1 MAIRPSRQTLAELN
15 NARENKKQQL
25 AQAYAELGG
34 RNTAL
39 TPNYASNNPVPTA
52 SIPKLEKAVVSQY
65 EQAQNSGGIQNITN
79 NMKPDSIL
87 NLFNL
92 GDAIRGPYGN
102 AVQENAQL
110 YDELKNN
117 KTKRTLESIGQADNT
132 RAEKPAWGE
141 TLSDIALML
150 GGTTSAKGINYTP
163 EMQAAGITRGD
174 LYNYNRDA
182 INEEASQ
189 RRSELVKKHPIIGSI
204 SATLNRPME
213 SAEGVLQNLGE
224 YATGRALSQTDR
236 PSSEMR
242 DAVNEN
248 INSNIGRI
256 AYGGVNSI
264 SDMALA
270 MLLAGGNPTLSSG
283 IMGLEKAN
291 DVTNDANAR
300 GLTPNQILAE
310 GALSGVSTALTE
322 RLPMGRFANGG
333 HIAGSML
340 SEGVQEGAEDIVDTF
355 FDELV
360 TKLGGNYDKSSLRTE
375 YNQYLAAGYT
385 PEEAQKAVEDN
396 YEKQLGL
403 DVLLGGIT
411 GGLMQGGSNLVQG
424 NNVITGKPRTQTEEN
439 IPTVNAID
447 DVPEDALQ
455 TEEPTARAIPSINS
469 IEQEQQIQNQR
480 IEELRALQEAMQNNP
495 VQTEEQI
502 PTVTPEA
509 QTAQPEVKQNVPSLD
524 SVVKRA
530 ERATNNFLNGFNSN
544 VLGME
549 ELGDLRNEL
558 LNLGRQNP
566 EAQGQINNLWQNV
579 VNTIRGNQT
588 AQPSQNQGIQVYRGS
603 NRSTN
608 PLESNL
614 VREKNVSDFISNL
627 KENTPDLLPLSY
639 YTESQDVARD
649 YAKQDLDY
657 YNLVGPEAYRILTG
671 REDIPV
677 EGEVKPYSINP
688 QNVFDITELGEKVD
702 SDTLY
707 DYLRTKLG
715 PEFEKAFPSTDYF
728 NPNVDTADEGSM
740 YAYQLLRNSGAT
752 NTGDTGTR
760 FYNLLRKLGYDAVRY
775 AEQGTN
781 QYAVFPNE
789 SEQQTETAQPTSN
802 RDLIQQGRDTR
813 NLINLAEQYKA
824 KLSSFGNKSFNSQI
838 DNAITALRNGDP
850 NAAENLN
857 TLLTQIDEQMN
868 GETVGVSERAL
879 NQDMY
884 DQMKNVTDGR
894 VIHIS
899 PETLRAMDMNVTEL
913 NNKIST
919 GTGRLRFVTGGGTP
933 IDSVYQEMYDLAGG
947 MLPEPRSMGESDMVD
962 AIVKYMTDAKSGKNN
977 IVNEST
983 WNDVPLEETRSS
995 AVVEAQNIS
1004 DALVDR
1010 VLNGEFKN
1018 RKEAGEALSNYVREM
1033 TELGKKY
1040 PDAKSQ
1046 IADIVA
1052 QTDREV
1058 RNSQMDADVREAKTP
1073 QDIDKSLMKYN
1084 LQFLS
1089 DVDEDVDT
1097 DAEDF
1102 GRVNTGREAVRQTY
1116 SNTESKNMTE
1126 QERTLHEQDRKF
1138 LYNKN
1143 SEQESMEEATHRL
1156 LENGFLK
1163 ERKRLFAKE
1172 GAFNNVDVDE
1182 MMKLHKH
1189 YSDLATDL
1197 EAQGK
1202 DATKEWQIAA
1212 DIFNKLGEK
1221 MTDNATGLQALAKWS
1236 RNTPEG
1242 LLAEATSII
1251 KQYEKGVNSAKGTP
1265 NLTKEIARVTKRAKQ
1280 MDANFM
1286 REFMKEANNLF
1297 TGSWEDVK
1305 NVTDGQTIHITRD
1318 MLNALG
1324 YEKLN
1329 DLNNDVFTNTSN
1341 SIRFT
1346 TKSKEGSSLRDSYI
1360 EMQKKAPELLADPT
1374 GMNEEQMLRTLV
1386 SFIQSKGQTVNFDS
1400 QGARHTMAK
1409 LGAMVNEQMP
1419 PKIAES
1425 VTTLLMDNML
1435 GNIRTLL
1442 TRNAGGNIGFNLVE
1456 DFIRSPLTG
1465 FIDNLV
1471 SKKTGTRAV
1480 SGLTREGID
1489 AGVEGFKEGL
1499 RQEFYD
1505 FKNNIQSARTGEN
1518 TLENAVSNN
1527 RNNVFDFYWKGEKKH
1542 KSKILQTYNKL
1553 VKAGLSIG
1561 DRPFYEKTYK
1571 RSIAEYNKLYEQG
1584 LIRDSLTG
1592 KVIDKSKFDEIADMY
1607 AKYNALQAVYQD
1619 DSTMAKAF
1627 VALKEGIGEISE
1639 GIIGA
1644 DILSQFSMPFVK
1656 TPANIITRSIEY
1668 SPLGLAKNIVTT
1680 LKEINSRTDSFN
1692 QARFSTELARN
1703 IIGTGLFALGMYAA
1717 QAGALTGGYS
1727 DDKDMKQAQK
1737 EAGMQE
1743 YALHTPIGDFDISWL
1758 PVLGNNAVAAAAA
1771 YDKYNNS
1778 SEGGLTALGDG
1789 LTAGVSSQLDTS
1801 ALQGLQR
1808 LVGGSGKGSYDSNA
1822 TLIDNARNTLMT
1834 GLSQF
1839 VPSLARQTAAFLDP
1853 NQRQL
1858 SGPGENDY
1866 YRNNILNGIP
1876 GLRQTLEPKI
1886 GRTGEELEQNPGQGT
1901 LGKFLSNF
1909 ISPATWTQG
1918 TVDPVRDEAMRLY
1931 EATGNNVAF
1940 QPTVTMGELRSG
1952 DHIPTAEEYTA
1963 YQREAYSNMNQIAQQ
1978 MINSDYYATLTDG
1991 DKENVLAKL
2000 YKAVK
2005 DVAKVHALGTDGS
2018 SLSGASKVYANE
2030 GADALLEYVMAGNVL
2045 SEMGM
2050 QNNDKNRDTVMQALN
2065 QGGADALTQMVQQSQ
2080 ELEAAGLN
2088 TNMQFKYD
2096 HATNYI
2102 PSLTPTDFADIWTAV
2117 NTDNNSTIKQDE
2129 IIAWLNQNP
2138 TRYDPDTA
2146 LMYWRALDGN
2156 SGTAREWA
2164 SIPILNPDTGLW
2176 EAKKP

>member
-1 MAIRPSRQTLAELN
+1 MANRLSLQAATELN
-15 NARENKKQQL
+15 RAKKNAENQRKTEL
-25 AQAYAELGG
+25 ARAYSQLGG
-34 RNTAL
+34 SNAAL
-39 TPNYASNNPVPTA
+39 TMNYGANNPVPTA
-52 SIPKLEKAVVSQY
+52 SIPTLEKAVVSQY
-65 EQAQNSGGIQNITN
+65 EQAQNSGGIQN
-79 NMKPDSIL
+79 MPPEKAL
-87 NLFNL
+87 NIDNPMDVAETMFDIADVL
-92 GDAIRGPYGN
+92 RGPYGN
-102 AVQENAQL
+102 AIQENANL
-110 YDELKNN
+110 YNELRNN
-117 KTKRTLESIGQADNT
+117 QTRRTLESIGQADNT

-141 TLSDIALML
+141 TLSDIALLL
-150 GGTTSAKGINYTP
+150 GGTKSAKGINYTP

-182 INEEASQ
+182 INEEAAQ
-189 RRSELVKKHPIIGSI
+189 RRSELVKKHPIIGSTA
-204 SATLNRPME
+204 ATLTRPME
-213 SAEGVLQNLGE
+213 SVEGVLQNLGE

-242 DAVNEN
+242 EAVSEN

-264 SDMALA
+264 ADMALA

-310 GALSGVSTALTE
+310 GVASGVSTGLTE
-322 RLPMGRFANGG
+322 RLPMGRFANGS
-333 HIAGSML
+333 HIGWSML

-355 FDELV
+355 FDRLI
-360 TKLGGNYDKSSLRTE
+360 TKLGGNYDKSILRNE
-375 YNQYLAAGYT
+375 YNQYLEAGYT
-385 PEEAQKAVEDN
+385 PEEAYEEVKNN
-396 YEKQLGL
+396 YWKQVRLDSILGAIT
-403 DVLLGGIT
+403 GGIT
-411 GGLMQGGSNLVQG
+411 QLGSNTVQG
-424 NNVITGKPRTQTEEN
+424 LNPITGNPPDGPASGGPTDGGEVIDFPKPETPSQRVAASAVRPANNSARNTDTQTSS
-439 IPTVNAID
+439 IPTVN
-447 DVPEDALQ
+447 
-455 TEEPTARAIPSINS
+455 SIL
-469 IEQEQQIQNQR
+469 EEQQAGNR
-480 IEELRALQEAMQNNP
+480 RVEDLNALQEAMQN
-495 VQTEEQI
+495 QEEQI
-502 PTVTPEA
+502 PTVIPET
-509 QTAQPEVKQNVPSLD
+509 QTTQPEVKQNVPSLD

-530 ERATNNFLNGFNSN
+530 ESAVNTFLNGFNSN
-544 VLGME
+544 ILGME

-558 LNLGRQNP
+558 LNLGNQIPNARQ
-566 EAQGQINNLWQNV
+566 QINNLWRNV
-579 VNTIRGNQT
+579 VNTVQGNQ
-588 AQPSQNQGIQVYRGS
+588 A
-603 NRSTN
+603 
-608 PLESNL
+608 
-614 VREKNVSDFISNL
+614 
-627 KENTPDLLPLSY
+627 
-639 YTESQDVARD
+639 
-649 YAKQDLDY
+649 
-657 YNLVGPEAYRILTG
+657 
-671 REDIPV
+671 
-677 EGEVKPYSINP
+677 
-688 QNVFDITELGEKVD
+688 QNVEPT
-702 SDTLY
+702 
-707 DYLRTKLG
+707 
-715 PEFEKAFPSTDYF
+715 
-728 NPNVDTADEGSM
+728 
-740 YAYQLLRNSGAT
+740 
-752 NTGDTGTR
+752 
-760 FYNLLRKLGYDAVRY
+760 
-775 AEQGTN
+775 
-781 QYAVFPNE
+781 
-789 SEQQTETAQPTSN
+789 QTVSN

-850 NAAENLN
+850 NATENLN
-857 TLLTQIDEQMN
+857 TLLAQIDEQMN

-899 PETLRAMDMNVTEL
+899 PETLRAMDMSVTEL

-1089 DVDEDVDT
+1089 DVDEEADT
-1097 DAEDF
+1097 DTEDF

-1592 KVIDKSKFDEIADMY
+1592 KVIDKNKFDEIADMY

-1627 VALKEGIGEISE
+1627 VALKEGIGNISE

-1680 LKEINSRTDSFN
+1680 LKEINSRTDTFN

-1758 PVLGNNAVAAAAA
+1758 PVLGNNAVAAAKA

-1789 LTAGVSSQLDTS
+1789 LTAGISSQLDTS

-1808 LVGGSGKGSYDSNA
+1808 LVGGSGNSGYDA
-1822 TLIDNARNTLMT
+1822 DKTLIDNARNTLMS
-1834 GLSQF
+1834 GLSQV
-1839 VPSLARQTAAFLDP
+1839 VPSLFRQTAAFTDE

-1876 GLRQTLEPKI
+1876 GLRQTLQPKI

-1901 LGKFLSNF
+1901 LGKFLSNY
-1909 ISPATWTQG
+1909 ISPATWTRG
-1918 TVDPVRDEAMRLY
+1918 VDDPVRDEAMRLF
-1931 EATGNNVAF
+1931 ESTGSNGAF
-1940 QPTVTMGELRSG
+1940 ETTVQMKDLRT
-1952 DHIPTAEEYTA
+1952 DNHEPTAAEFTEYQRNAYTA
-1963 YQREAYSNMNQIAQQ
+1963 MNQIAQQ
-1978 MINSDYYATLTDG
+1978 MINSEYYNSATDG
-1991 DKENVLAKL
+1991 DKVSMLADIYSAIRSVESRNITGADK
-2000 YKAVK
+2000 
-2005 DVAKVHALGTDGS
+2005 S
-2018 SLSGASKVYANE
+2018 NLSGAAKAYDIG
-2030 GADALLEYVMAGNVL
+2030 GADALLEYVTCGNIL
-2045 SEMGM
+2045 SQMGM
-2050 QNNDKNRDTVMQALN
+2050 QNNEKNRQTILQTLNEGGANAVMQTL
-2065 QGGADALTQMVQQSQ
+2065 QQSQ
-2080 ELEAAGLN
+2080 ELGEAGLN

-2096 HATNYI
+2096 HAAKYI
-2102 PSLTPTDFADIWTAV
+2102 PSLSPTDFATQFQ
-2117 NTDNNSTIKQDE
+2117 TIDQQPEGTTGHGSITQAELIDY
-2129 IIAWLNQNP
+2129 LNHNP
-2138 TRYDPDTA
+2138 SHYNDDTA
-2146 LMYWRALDGN
+2146 LQLWNAYLQSYGK
-2156 SGTAREWA
+2156 
-2164 SIPILNPDTGLW
+2164 IPMLNPDTGLW